1 MTFLE
6 FFNLLLVYVLGWS
19 SVVAFAFESA
29 EEGKNWVAL
38 MFWAT
43 SALIMFS
50 AISLVPRLWA
60 MVEVR

>member
-6 FFNLLLVYVLGWS
+6 FSNLLLLCWIGWS
-19 SVVAFAFESA
+19 NVVMLAFKSA
-29 EEGKNWVAL
+29 QDGKVWLAL
-38 MFWAT
+38 LFGVT